1 LVLRRAVHV
10 LVAIAPAYF
19 LVPETIPGIE
29 LRRWVLLVVFFA
41 GVALFESIRLWKGI
55 TFLGLRP
62 HEKKAIASFAWA
74 AAGITLALWIFPEEI
89 ATAVLIGM
97 ALVDPLS
104 GELRGRGYDSL
115 TTHGT
120 STVIYFAIC
129 ATSLFVWDVPVLHVL
144 LLSIL
149 GSVVA
154 VASESKKVPYVDD
167 DFLMIVVPG
176 ALMSALSLVL

>member
-1 LVLRRAVHV
+1 LLRRTVHI
-10 LVAIAPAYF
+10 LVALAPAYF
-19 LVPETIPGIE
+19 LIPETVPGID
-29 LRRWVLLVVFFA
+29 LKRWVLLVVFFA
-41 GVALFESIRLWKGI
+41 GVALFESFRLWRGVS
-55 TFLGLRP
+55 FLGLRP

-97 ALVDPLS
+97 ALVDPLL
-104 GELRGRGYDSL
+104 GELRRRGYGSL
-115 TTHGT
+115 TAQGT
-120 STVIYFAIC
+120 SVVVYFAIC
-129 ATSLFVWDVPVLHVL
+129 AISLFAWDVPALHVL
-144 LLSIL
+144 LLSVP

-154 VASESKKVPYVDD
+154 VASEWKKVPYIDD